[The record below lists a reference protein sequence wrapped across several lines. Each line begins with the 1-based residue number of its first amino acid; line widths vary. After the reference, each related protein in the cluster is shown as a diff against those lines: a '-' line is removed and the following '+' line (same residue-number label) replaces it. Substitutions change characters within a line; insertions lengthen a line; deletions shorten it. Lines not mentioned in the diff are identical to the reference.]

1 MNNFVISIWYITEN
15 LADHSV
21 KKKITKRSIEES
33 KKCFL
38 ETRDFFYTLVKSA
51 SADGGMEYNRT
62 GRLAVKD
69 LVFAL
74 SIKMNFE

>member
-38 ETRDFFYTLVKSA
+38 ETTDLFYTLVKSA

-69 LVFAL
+69 LAL